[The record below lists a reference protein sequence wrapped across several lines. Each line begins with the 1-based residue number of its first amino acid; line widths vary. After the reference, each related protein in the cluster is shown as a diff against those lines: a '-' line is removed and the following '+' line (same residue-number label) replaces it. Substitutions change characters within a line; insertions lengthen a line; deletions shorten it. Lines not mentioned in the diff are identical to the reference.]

1 MTPRS
6 LAWIAQATGGQL
18 LGSDRQ
24 VDAVATDTRA
34 LPGTGAPLFVALKG
48 ENFDGHAHAAQAVA
62 GGCVAVLVSRQI
74 DADVSQIVVD
84 DTRRALAALATAVQ
98 CARGDSRVIAITG
111 SNGKTS
117 VKTLTEAVLAQA
129 GKTYATPGNRNN
141 EIGMPLAVLDAPEDA
156 RFSIYEMGTGAPGDI
171 AYLTA
176 IAAPDVGLV
185 NNVAPAHL
193 ERMGSLLEIAN
204 TKAAVYDDLRDGGI
218 AVVNAD
224 DSFAPYFVQRAGA
237 HNVVRF
243 GLNHGADVS
252 ARDIALANDGSRF
265 LLVTPKGEAAV
276 ELAMPGRHNVRNALA
291 AAAIGHALGMDLP
304 HIAAGLNAAR
314 PVKGRQMAHVLHNGA
329 VLVDDSYNANPG
341 SLTAAIDTLAASGAE
356 AWLVLGDMR
365 ELGADE
371 IALHAQVGAQAK
383 AAGIARLYTL
393 GPLSVHAAQAFGEGA
408 REFASH
414 EALAETLAQ
423 ELGAGTRVL
432 VKGSRGSAMD
442 RIVSALLK
450 RDAVQHG
457 QAALNG
463 SGADAA

>member
-6 LAWIAQATGGQL
+6 LAWIAQATGGRL
-18 LGSDRQ
+18 LGGDRL

-34 LPGTGAPLFVALKG
+34 LPGAGAPLFVALKG
-48 ENFDGHAHAAQAVA
+48 ENFDGHAHVAQAVL
-62 GGCVAVLVSRQI
+62 GGCVAVLVSRETG
-74 DADVSQIVVD
+74 ADVSQIVVD

-204 TKAAVYDDLRDGGI
+204 TKAAVYDDLRDGGT

-224 DSFAPYFVQRAGA
+224 DSFAPYFVQRAGG
-237 HNVVRF
+237 HDVVRF
-243 GLNHGADVS
+243 GLDHGADVS

-291 AAAIGHALGMDLP
+291 AAAIGHSLGMDVA

-383 AAGIARLYTL
+383 AAGVARLYTL
-393 GPLSVHAAQAFGEGA
+393 GPLSAHAAQAFGECA

-414 EALAETLAQ
+414 EALAETLGQ

-442 RIVSALLK
+442 RIVGALLK

-457 QAALNG
+457 QG
-463 SGADAA
+463 DADAA

>member
-1 MTPRS
+1 
-6 LAWIAQATGGQL
+6 
-18 LGSDRQ
+18 
-24 VDAVATDTRA
+24 
-34 LPGTGAPLFVALKG
+34 
-48 ENFDGHAHAAQAVA
+48 
-62 GGCVAVLVSRQI
+62 
-74 DADVSQIVVD
+74 
-84 DTRRALAALATAVQ
+84 
-98 CARGDSRVIAITG
+98 
-111 SNGKTS
+111 
-117 VKTLTEAVLAQA
+117 
-129 GKTYATPGNRNN
+129 
-141 EIGMPLAVLDAPEDA
+141 
-156 RFSIYEMGTGAPGDI
+156 
-171 AYLTA
+171 
-176 IAAPDVGLV
+176 
-185 NNVAPAHL
+185 
-193 ERMGSLLEIAN
+193 
-204 TKAAVYDDLRDGGI
+204 
-218 AVVNAD
+218 
-224 DSFAPYFVQRAGA
+224 
-237 HNVVRF
+237 
-243 GLNHGADVS
+243 
-252 ARDIALANDGSRF
+252 
-265 LLVTPKGEAAV
+265 
-276 ELAMPGRHNVRNALA
+276 
-291 AAAIGHALGMDLP
+291 
-304 HIAAGLNAAR
+304 
-314 PVKGRQMAHVLHNGA
+314 MAHVLHNGA

-450 RDAVQHG
+450 RDALQHG